1 MVYTFDEKK
10 IKSKLVKLRKE
21 NKDTQETFA
30 KKLSAK
36 MGGIEIS
43 RTTVATWET
52 DKNQTVPKYDY
63 LINICNMYDC
73 DVNYF
78 FEDDSVKSK
87 EIKEVADLLHI
98 SEKSVEILKDNSN
111 YGNMLD
117 CLINN
122 DSFDSFVNRINQL
135 TAYSVVDDAITTVFT
150 ESYCKKL
157 KQFFDEYYFSEFP
170 MEVSKENFRKFLLTK
185 ISSNKF
191 NPEKY
196 IERKFLEEGKNC
208 VYNQC
213 DDFSALSKLEKYDLI
228 INFISDV
235 GYDHFDAKKKV
246 ENSEFRLQGIMS
258 LFIKDVI
265 EKLTKFLKPLI
276 SFIFPEIKNNKKI
289 SKEIS
294 MNIIANIL
302 GLGNASTPL
311 GLKAMES
318 MQKENNDKSRLSD
331 SMAMFIL
338 INTASLQIIPT
349 TVISI
354 RSSLGSQEPAKII
367 IAVWIATIAA
377 FTTAIISGKI
387 LVKKM

>member
-1 MVYTFDEKK
+1 MLNK
-10 IKSKLVKLRKE
+10 IWPLFIIISFIFSIYSGNISNVSNAVFE
-21 NKDTQETFA
+21 
-30 KKLSAK
+30 SA
-36 MGGIEIS
+36 
-43 RTTVATWET
+43 
-52 DKNQTVPKYDY
+52 NQTVT
-63 LINICNMYDC
+63 LCLT
-73 DVNYF
+73 
-78 FEDDSVKSK
+78 
-87 EIKEVADLLHI
+87 LLGT
-98 SEKSVEILKDNSN
+98 L
-111 YGNMLD
+111 
-117 CLINN
+117 CLWN
-122 DSFDSFVNRINQL
+122 
-135 TAYSVVDDAITTVFT
+135 
-150 ESYCKKL
+150 
-157 KQFFDEYYFSEFP
+157 
-170 MEVSKENFRKFLLTK
+170 
-185 ISSNKF
+185 
-191 NPEKY
+191 
-196 IERKFLEEGKNC
+196 
-208 VYNQC
+208 
-213 DDFSALSKLEKYDLI
+213 
-228 INFISDV
+228 
-235 GYDHFDAKKKV
+235 
-246 ENSEFRLQGIMS
+246 GIMKIAVNTS
-258 LFIKDVI
+258 II

-367 IAVWIATIAA
+367 IAVWIATIVA